1 MVIIQDDRFSKTDS
15 VTVVAFTSDPTDAP
29 LIRLPVQADD
39 ANGLHQDS
47 ALMVDKLLTVPRSQL
62 HQHVGS
68 LSDEDM
74 VRLGRMMVVF
84 LGLAGGTTM

>member
-1 MVIIQDDRFSKTDS
+1 VIVQDDRFSETDS
-15 VTVVAFTSDPTDAP
+15 ITVCAFTSDPTDAP
-29 LIRLPVQADD
+29 LLRLPVQADD
-39 ANGLHQDS
+39 TNGLEKDS

-68 LSDEDM
+68 LSDEEV

-84 LGLAGGTTM
+84 LGLAGGPTT